1 MTTDRFASV
10 IAAIDTANAADPNL
24 VDDGGERAPAALLY
38 GRRMSMQLLWF
49 VPDASEH
56 LRIAARGQ
64 HIERWRVP
72 RADFPEGRAGYLA
85 WRTEAARFHARR
97 VGEIM
102 SDYGYDA
109 ADCARVGQLLRK
121 ERLREDPE
129 VQALEDVA
137 CLVFLRHYFADF
149 ARGRDPE
156 QLRRIVARTAR
167 KMSPEAR
174 AAVAGLDL
182 PQELAG
188 ALGA

>member
-1 MTTDRFASV
+1 MTSDRFAKV
-10 IAAIDTANAADPNL
+10 IAAIDAANAADPNL
-24 VDDGGERAPAALLY
+24 VEDGGERVPAALLY
-38 GRRMSMQLLWF
+38 GQRMSLQLLWF

-85 WRTEAARFHARR
+85 WRREAARFHARR

-102 SDYGYDA
+102 GACGYDA
-109 ADCARVGQLLRK
+109 ADCARVGRLLRK
-121 ERLREDPE
+121 EGLREDPE

-137 CLVFLRHYFADF
+137 CLVFLRHYLTDF
-149 ARGRDPE
+149 AKGRDPA

-167 KMSPEAR
+167 KMSPAAR
-174 AAVAGLDL
+174 TAAAGLDL
-182 PQELAG
+182 PEGLAG